1 MSEHQAGQ
9 IDWSRLIA
17 VTNRRL
23 CRESF
28 WERLEKIACRR
39 PRAIILREKDLTEQ
53 AYRSLAAKA
62 ITVSRAYGVPLLVH
76 GWPQAAAES
85 NADGLHLPLPVL
97 RRLSADERQRWK
109 VLGTSCHSIEDV
121 CEAQRLGCSYLIAG
135 HIYETDCKKGLP
147 GRGLSFLQ
155 AACKTSPLPVL
166 AIGGITPERLPAV
179 LAAGAAGA
187 CIMSGLMRGETWFG
201 KNERGGVQDEP

>member
-1 MSEHQAGQ
+1 MSEQISR

-23 CRESF
+23 CRGSF
-28 WERLEKIACRR
+28 LERLEQVVRR
-39 PRAIILREKDLTEQ
+39 HPRAIILREKDLDERE
-53 AYRSLAAKA
+53 YRCLAADVLAVGKA
-62 ITVSRAYGVPLLVH
+62 CSVPVIVH
-76 GWPQAAAES
+76 GWPQAAAEEK
-85 NADGLHLPLPVL
+85 ADGLHLPLPAL
-97 RRLSADERQRWK
+97 RRLSAGGRQQWK

-121 CEAQRLGCSYLIAG
+121 REAQRLGCSYLIAG

-155 AACKTSPLPVL
+155 AACAASQLPVF

-187 CIMSGLMRGETWFG
+187 CVMSGLMQGEKWLCQNGRGEA
-201 KNERGGVQDEP
+201 QDEH